1 MQHPTVFPTV
11 RHPVG
16 GRSEDPTLADFPLE
30 ERILVTLARQPLA
43 SASNIARRLELS
55 DSEIHKECRNLEKNK
70 LIAGRQLGVTRR
82 VQRRYVLAR
91 LGVMHVT
98 KDFEYKGLLRAALP
112 LTWQMT
118 EEGAKRLLLWFPMIE
133 SLYEILPAFWTCGLA
148 APFQW
153 QSLYPDPCCSSY
165 VWLGVPT
172 LTEVLWLPRGRLH
185 VVTKWRF
192 ERHNGRTINYSIPIL
207 WTGLLPQEDYQSRSL
222 RLGSE
227 YIRSPR
233 SPEDKILWEIELP
246 VAAIGVDEFA
256 AFRARTAYGDDVHVG
271 SVDTAG
277 AVAWSAE
284 ASHHE
289 WTLAENP
296 PKARSIGHP
305 EAAAIEEGP
314 DLVALG
320 GMREYRLLTFLSD
333 FRGATK
339 ANLTKAFHMSRG
351 AATAALGRLEGL
363 GLVTSAGENLY
374 ITRRCLDMLAERDRV
389 AVGRLVE
396 VTYSDPDGPDAVR
409 ERRHDAAVA
418 EVAAAFRGAGFQVA
432 AGWRWVVSWK
442 DGQLVPD
449 LWVQVPVPGREEGAW
464 VAVEV
469 EFSAKTEKRIGE
481 KLRSYRL
488 APLRLN
494 RIYPILVITG
504 EALPAKRFDEL
515 AGDLPVLTATMEEFL
530 TGVWEGPESVWR
542 CKGQPVGM
550 SHIARGHRGH
560 LSQQT
565 GRSLDYSKP
574 APEVWEKLIIEEFIW
589 SDPDFEGLGQAVPL
603 IDPRLQAEMDGV
615 LNEAKAGPSEE
626 SPVSAPIPPTPP
638 PAPVRK
644 ASTAEDKARKRS
656 HVLTR
661 IDRLV
666 ASGDEIAASRLKL
679 GALSD
684 AERFCLQLVRAIITH
699 GAYRYYQAGERLV
712 EQSLQSCL
720 ALEDKHRHAVR
731 SGNPLWWL
739 TASQTKTD
747 PRWAFK
753 GLLKGHP
760 KNSKDT
766 ACERFDDWA
775 DTVDQAA
782 RAARKARTLE

>member
-1 MQHPTVFPTV
+1 MQHPTAFATV

-16 GRSEDPTLADFPLE
+16 GRSEDTTLKNFPPG
-30 ERILVTLARQPLA
+30 ERILVVLAHQPWA
-43 SASNIARRLELS
+43 SASNLARRLEFS

-82 VQRRYVLAR
+82 KQRRYVLT
-91 LGVMHVT
+91 LQGVMHVT
-98 KDFEYKGLLRAALP
+98 KPFQFHGLLRDALP

-118 EEGAKRLLLWFPMIE
+118 EEGAKRLLLWLPMIE
-133 SLYEILPAFWTCGLA
+133 SLYEILPTFWTGGLA

-153 QSLYPDPCCSSY
+153 QSIFADPSCTSY
-165 VWLGVPT
+165 VWLGVPE

-185 VVTKWRF
+185 IAATWRF
-192 ERHNGRTINYSIPIL
+192 KRHDGRTVNHSIAIL
-207 WTGLLPQEDYQSRSL
+207 WSGLLPQEDYRARSL

-233 SPEDKILWEIELP
+233 SPGDNILWEIECP
-246 VAAIGVDEFA
+246 VFVIGMDQFA
-256 AFRARTAYGDDVHVG
+256 AFRAGTAYGDDVQLG

-277 AVAWSAE
+277 ALVWSAE
-284 ASHHE
+284 ASHSE
-289 WTLAENP
+289 WTLADKP
-296 PKARSIGHP
+296 PQARSIGHP
-305 EAAAIEEGP
+305 EAAAIGEGS
-314 DLVALG
+314 DMVNLG
-320 GMREYRLLTFLSD
+320 GVREYKLLTFLSD

-339 ANLTKAFHMSRG
+339 ANLTKAFHMSHG
-351 AATAALGRLEGL
+351 ATATVFGHLEDR
-363 GLVTSAGENLY
+363 GLVTSVGENLY
-374 ITRRCLDMLAERDRV
+374 VTRRGLEMLAARDRV
-389 AVGRLVE
+389 DVGRLVE
-396 VTYSDPDGPDAVR
+396 VTHLDPEGEDAIR
-409 ERRHDAAVA
+409 EKRHDAAVA
-418 EVAAAFRGAGFQVA
+418 EVAAAFLGVGVPAV
-432 AGWRWVVSWK
+432 AGWRWVVSWN

-449 LWVQVPVPGREEGAW
+449 LWVQLPGPGRDEGTWA
-464 VAVEV
+464 AVEV
-469 EFSAKTEKRIGE
+469 EFSAQTVGRIE
-481 KLRSYRL
+481 AKLRSYRL
-488 APLRLN
+488 APMRLN
-494 RIYPILVITG
+494 QTFPMLVITG
-504 EALPAKRFDEL
+504 EALPARRFDDL
-515 AGDLPVLTATMEEFL
+515 AGDLPILTTTLKEFL

-542 CKGQPVGM
+542 RKGQPVGM

-656 HVLTR
+656 LVLTR

-679 GALSD
+679 GAPSD